1 MYLGPVSGAEGFS
14 SQMRMDEV
22 KGMATRQS
30 LTGAHFKDLMIIY
43 NTFLPRL
50 NRCAILCR

>member
-30 LTGAHFKDLMIIY
+30 LNGAHFKDLMIIY